1 MAPWRCPLRGWRAIA
16 HSRYM
21 TNSASS
27 DWFSLFC
34 PTHHTPRLLLLGL
47 TASNQLRAHQP
58 CMSLAPLLGG
68 NLRLR
73 QLALIRVGWVLFSW
87 CVTMKPWP
95 WYLLLALH
103 WFPAVLRTKPQTSHV
118 VAAASTNS
126 LLHTCSFLFQLGA
139 LRLLQL
145 GLTGWCSIPFTWQF
159 LCSVWTK
166 RIMVSYD
173 DWPVVTLL
181 RSQPKDHIPRKALK
195 MSL

>member
-16 HSRYM
+16 HSRHM

-58 CMSLAPLLGG
+58 WMSLALLLGG

-95 WYLLLALH
+95 WYLLLPLH
-103 WFPAVLRTKPQTSHV
+103 QFPAVLRTKPQMSHV
-118 VAAASTNS
+118 VAAASTNRVLSTHAASSSSWLPCIFSS
-126 LLHTCSFLFQLGA
+126 LASLDVV
-139 LRLLQL
+139 
-145 GLTGWCSIPFTWQF
+145 QF
-159 LCSVWTK
+159 LLLDSFSA
-166 RIMVSYD
+166 VSE
-173 DWPVVTLL
+173 PST
-181 RSQPKDHIPRKALK
+181 
-195 MSL
+195 

>member
-1 MAPWRCPLRGWRAIA
+1 MSKLIQWR
-16 HSRYM
+16 
-21 TNSASS
+21 
-27 DWFSLFC
+27 FSYIKHFITSNNIKLKD
-34 PTHHTPRLLLLGL
+34 TQLYLL
-47 TASNQLRAHQP
+47 
-58 CMSLAPLLGG
+58 
-68 NLRLR
+68 NLVC
-73 QLALIRVGWVLFSW
+73 LIHGCL
-87 CVTMKPWP
+87 VTMKPWP